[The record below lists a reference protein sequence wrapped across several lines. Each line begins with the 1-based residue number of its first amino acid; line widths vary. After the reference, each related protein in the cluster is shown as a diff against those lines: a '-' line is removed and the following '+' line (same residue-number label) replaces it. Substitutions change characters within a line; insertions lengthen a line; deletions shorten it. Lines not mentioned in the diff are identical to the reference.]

1 MAFGFNETMLPY
13 AVVNGMTN
21 DITGQIGLTF
31 FIILMLFLV
40 VALALRIPLEFAT
53 IIVVPLALVFMAF
66 SGEFILFGTV
76 ILVYI
81 GMVMARNFIF

>member
-13 AVVNGMTN
+13 AVINGMTN

-53 IIVVPLALVFMAF
+53 IIIVPLALVFMAF